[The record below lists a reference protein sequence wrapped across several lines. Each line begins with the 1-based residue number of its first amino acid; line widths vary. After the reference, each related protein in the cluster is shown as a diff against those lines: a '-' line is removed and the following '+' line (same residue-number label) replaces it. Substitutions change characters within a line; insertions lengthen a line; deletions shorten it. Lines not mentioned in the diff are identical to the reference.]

1 MTSDRTATR
10 LSRILA
16 LIPFVLAK
24 DGAKVSEIL
33 ERFGY
38 TEEEL
43 TRDLNTV
50 FFCGLPGYTPGDL
63 MEAYIDGD
71 EVIIDAADY
80 FARAPRLTSMEA
92 LGLIAAGMAIL
103 ASGQGTP
110 ELQKAVDKLTK
121 ALLPDAG
128 AAIAIEVSGESESVA
143 ELKTAA
149 ADRRVARIT
158 YRSLGREEE
167 RVRDIEPWAVVTTLG
182 NWYVQAYC
190 RSVDAERVFRIDRI
204 RTMEVLDEH
213 FELAKAKSE
222 PAIAY
227 SPSDDD
233 IVCQNPAF
241 SGRDVGYS
249 TTTRSMS
256 SKQTK
261 SATEISF
268 SSPEAQV
275 PARLLLRLGE
285 DARLVEGDEVGN
297 ASNPWPGRCRTATD
311 RGRST

>member
-16 LIPFVLAK
+16 LIPYVLAK

-38 TEEEL
+38 TEAEL

-103 ASGQGTP
+103 GSGQGSP
-110 ELQKAVDKLTK
+110 ELGKAVDKLTR

-128 AAIAIEVSGESESVA
+128 AAIDVDVSGDPENLAALKSAATES
-143 ELKTAA
+143 
-149 ADRRVARIT
+149 RVVRIT
-158 YRSLGREEE
+158 YRSLTHEEE
-167 RVRDIEPWAVVTTLG
+167 TVRDIEPWAVVTTLG
-182 NWYVQAYC
+182 NWYVRGHC
-190 RSVDAERVFRIDRI
+190 RMVDAERVFRVDRI
-204 RTMEVLDEH
+204 RHLEVLNEE
-213 FELAKAKSE
+213 FERPKDLTD
-222 PAIAY
+222 PGIGY
-227 SPSDDD
+227 TPSDDD
-233 IVCQNPAF
+233 IAARIKLSPGARWVLDYYPV
-241 SGRDVGYS
+241 DVL
-249 TTTRSMS
+249 
-256 SKQTK
+256 KETK
-261 SATEISF
+261 TGIEIRF
-268 SSPEAQV
+268 TSPDAEI
-275 PARLLLRLGE
+275 PARLLLRLGP
-285 DARLVEGDEVGN
+285 DARLLEGDEVRERLAGI
-297 ASNPWPGRCRTATD
+297 AGTLQARYR
-311 RGRST
+311 

>member
-16 LIPFVLAK
+16 LIPYVLAK

-38 TEEEL
+38 TEAEL

-103 ASGQGTP
+103 GSGQGSP
-110 ELQKAVDKLTK
+110 DLGKAVDKLTR

-128 AAIAIEVSGESESVA
+128 SAIDVDVSGDSENLA
-143 ELKTAA
+143 ALKSAA
-149 ADRRVARIT
+149 TERRVVRIT
-158 YRSLGREEE
+158 YRSLTHEEE
-167 RVRDIEPWAVVTTLG
+167 TVREIEPWAVVTTLG
-182 NWYVQAYC
+182 NWYVRGHC
-190 RSVDAERVFRIDRI
+190 RMVDAERVFRVDRI
-204 RTMEVLDEH
+204 RHMEVLDEE
-213 FELAKAKSE
+213 FDRPKDLTD
-222 PAIAY
+222 PGIGY
-227 SPSDDD
+227 TPSDDD
-233 IVCQNPAF
+233 IAARIKLSPGARWVLDYYPV
-241 SGRDVGYS
+241 DVL
-249 TTTRSMS
+249 
-256 SKQTK
+256 KETK
-261 SATEISF
+261 TGIEIRF
-268 SSPEAQV
+268 TSPDAEI
-275 PARLLLRLGE
+275 PARLLLRLGPE
-285 DARLVEGDEVGN
+285 ARLLEGDEVRERLG
-297 ASNPWPGRCRTATD
+297 AIAKTLQARYR
-311 RGRST
+311 